1 MVSYIVRRGRWKA
14 EGRDSMTLEKLADL
28 GVEPSDID
36 AFCRKW
42 DVSELSLFGSALRED
57 FGPSSD
63 VDILVAFDIRAG
75 HGLFD
80 LVRMEDEL
88 GRIFGRDV
96 DLVSRRGVED
106 SRNHFRRKSIL
117 ESASPIY
124 GRSR

>member
-1 MVSYIVRRGRWKA
+1 
-14 EGRDSMTLEKLADL
+14 MTMDNLADL

-63 VDILVAFDIRAG
+63 VDLLVAFDIKAG
-75 HGLFD
+75 HSLFD

-88 GRIFGRDV
+88 KRIFGRDV
-96 DLVSRRGVED
+96 DLVSRRGVEA

-117 ESASPIY
+117 ESARPVY

>member
-1 MVSYIVRRGRWKA
+1 MSV
-14 EGRDSMTLEKLADL
+14 EKLADL

-42 DVSELSLFGSALRED
+42 DVSELSLFGSALGED
-57 FGPSSD
+57 FSSSSD
-63 VDILVAFDIRAG
+63 VDLLVAFDIKAG

-88 GRIFGRDV
+88 RSILGRDV
-96 DLVSRRGVED
+96 DLVSRRGVEA

-117 ESASPIY
+117 KSARPIY
-124 GRSR
+124 GRAR

>member
-1 MVSYIVRRGRWKA
+1 MPA
-14 EGRDSMTLEKLADL
+14 EGRDSMTVDKLADL

-57 FGPSSD
+57 FSPSSD
-63 VDILVAFDIRAG
+63 VDILVAFDVKAE

-88 GRIFGRDV
+88 RRIFGRDV
-96 DLVSRRGVED
+96 DLVSRRGVEA

-117 ESASPIY
+117 ESAKPIY
-124 GRSR
+124 GRPR